1 LELILLFMIV
11 IRNLFLGYL
20 LVVNWLVGFMELID
34 WEVVLYCT
42 YLLPFNPRSRSYS
55 TPDPIPPALLA
66 PQIPFLSLRSRSRS
80 HFSRSALTPDPSPLA
95 PLEDPLTISGCVVF
109 GRVAGDSA
117 SSYMLGQLS
126 NERAANRVNTVGNH
140 LLETKI
146 RVDPSSKNVNL
157 EFSWADSPSAGAG
170 AGGSVSMNSSESQQ
184 NVPAQSAPAK
194 EGDKTAVQLEQE
206 RLPAAKEKKEGG
218 GDKEYTMEEV
228 AKHNTKEDIWVVIDG
243 KVLDCTS

>member
-1 LELILLFMIV
+1 
-11 IRNLFLGYL
+11 
-20 LVVNWLVGFMELID
+20 
-34 WEVVLYCT
+34 
-42 YLLPFNPRSRSYS
+42 
-55 TPDPIPPALLA
+55 
-66 PQIPFLSLRSRSRS
+66 
-80 HFSRSALTPDPSPLA
+80 
-95 PLEDPLTISGCVVF
+95 
-109 GRVAGDSA
+109 
-117 SSYMLGQLS
+117 MLGQLS

-157 EFSWADSPSAGAG
+157 EFSWADSGAFAGAG
-170 AGGSVSMNSSESQQ
+170 AGGSVSMNSAESSQPA
-184 NVPAQSAPAK
+184 VPAQSAPAK
-194 EGDKTAVQLEQE
+194 EGDRTLAQLEQE

>member
-1 LELILLFMIV
+1 MIV
-11 IRNLFLGYL
+11 TRNLFLDCL

-34 WEVVLYCT
+34 WEVVRYCT
-42 YLLPFNPRSRSYS
+42 YTAFTSPQTPNSSPPTRLENPPRS
-55 TPDPIPPALLA
+55 IPPTPLEDL
-66 PQIPFLSLRSRSRS
+66 PRS
-80 HFSRSALTPDPSPLA
+80 SPLA
-95 PLEDPLTISGCVVF
+95 SPENSLTISGCVVF

>member
-1 LELILLFMIV
+1 
-11 IRNLFLGYL
+11 
-20 LVVNWLVGFMELID
+20 MELID
-34 WEVVLYCT
+34 WEVVPYCT
-42 YLLPFNPRSRSYS
+42 YQIALRTSHFA
-55 TPDPIPPALLA
+55 PDPTPP
-66 PQIPFLSLRSRSRS
+66 
-80 HFSRSALTPDPSPLA
+80 T
-95 PLEDPLTISGCVVF
+95 PLEDPPRSSPLASRENSLTISGCVVF

>member
-1 LELILLFMIV
+1 MGGLEIGTDSAVHDSNQKPIPGLFACGELAGGVHGANRLGGSSLLYV
-11 IRNLFLGYL
+11 PAPTPL
-20 LVVNWLVGFMELID
+20 EP
-34 WEVVLYCT
+34 T
-42 YLLPFNPRSRSYS
+42 S
-55 TPDPIPPALLA
+55 PDPTP
-66 PQIPFLSLRSRSRS
+66 
-80 HFSRSALTPDPSPLA
+80 PDPTPPDPTPLA
-95 PLEDPLTISGCVVF
+95 PLEDPLTTSGCVVF

-157 EFSWADSPSAGAG
+157 EFSWADSPSAG

-243 KVLDCTS
+243 KVLDCTSLVFLSYYFG